1 MATSLTYV
9 YCLVA
14 ASKRPQT
21 ARVRRGLDGASRPRA
36 IEIDRGLFA
45 IVADVP
51 ERQYGEAAI
60 NAHLSDLDWVS
71 RAAVA
76 HERVI
81 EAFID
86 ADALLPMKLFTI
98 FSSDDRVVGDVRAD
112 RDRIARVIKRV
123 SKHHEYGIRVVLERA
138 VRAPSASARQAQ
150 AASVGA
156 AYLQRKKAQR
166 DAAVELAANA
176 RETVT
181 ELYDRLAARARA
193 ARRRPASE
201 LPVQGGPLLLD
212 AAFLIP
218 RGKARGF
225 ETAVARDARTLRK
238 AGYGVVLTGPWPPYT
253 FVQD

>member
-14 ASKRPQT
+14 AKTRPPI
-21 ARVRRGLDGASRPRA
+21 ARVPAGLPGASRPRA
-36 IEIDRGLFA
+36 IDVGTGLFA
-45 IVADVP
+45 IVADVS
-51 ERQYGEAAI
+51 ERQYGEASI

-81 EAFID
+81 EAFIR
-86 ADALLPMKLFTI
+86 ADAVLPMKLFTI
-98 FSSDDRVVGDVRAD
+98 FTNDDRAVADVRAN

-123 SKHHEYGIRVVLERA
+123 SKHHEYGIRVVLERP
-138 VRAPSASARQAQ
+138 PSAPATQTR
-150 AASVGA
+150 AASAGA

-166 DAAVELAANA
+166 DAAVELVANA
-176 RETVT
+176 RETVA

-212 AAFLIP
+212 AAFLVP
-218 RGKARGF
+218 RSAARRF
-225 ETAVARDARTLRK
+225 EAAAAREARTLAK
-238 AGYGVVLTGPWPPYT
+238 SGYGLTLTGPWPPYT